1 LRSAIQH
8 AERGWFQL
16 NYTLYIFSKKLLP
29 FQHQKS
35 FDFCKINFFMGD
47 ETKSVQNYNIGLA
60 IFVFFLE
67 SSRYYEDVE
76 PSFKVWQDVFYFFD

>member
-1 LRSAIQH
+1 
-8 AERGWFQL
+8 
-16 NYTLYIFSKKLLP
+16 
-29 FQHQKS
+29 
-35 FDFCKINFFMGD
+35 MGD